1 MKVKVLLYPALA
13 RAVLV
18 EYKGVLPS
26 FGGAGGAREGVNEA
40 AVT

>member
-1 MKVKVLLYPALA
+1 VKVKVLLYPALA

-18 EYKGVLPS
+18 EYRVLPS
-26 FGGAGGAREGVNEA
+26 FGGAGGAGREGVNEA